1 MQLEKD
7 QPEVSVMGDDH
18 QYTACLQADNGE
30 PSFELYAKENKI
42 GVQLKVLGNEGRGQV
57 GGVRSASRG
66 R

>member
-30 PSFELYAKENKI
+30 PSFELYANKI
-42 GVQLKVLGNEGRGQV
+42 GVQLKVWATRAAARW
-57 GGVRSASRG
+57 GV
-66 R
+66 